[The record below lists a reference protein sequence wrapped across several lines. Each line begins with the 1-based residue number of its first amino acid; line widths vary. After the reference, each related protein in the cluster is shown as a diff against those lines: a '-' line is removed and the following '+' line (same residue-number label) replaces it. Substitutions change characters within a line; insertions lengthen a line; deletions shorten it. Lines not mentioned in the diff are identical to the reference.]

1 MNTFV
6 DRLKYAMSRKKMKQA
21 DLVEITGIGKS
32 SISQYLSGQYMPK
45 QKNLYLIAKAL
56 DVNEDWLIGNSDD
69 IDRNYIYLSPDSEM
83 MNILEKISVKE
94 NIPLDLLI
102 DAFYLNTNYLKINPI
117 QGLEDINYEDILA
130 SVKKALNNRLSEV
143 LKESNKNNDFFN
155 ALKLL
160 GYDIEYISWIT
171 PPPDYSLSDKECY
184 SIKYNDNLLYIST
197 EEYLKFAKDIKSYI
211 RFKILEL
218 EEKHIND

>member
-1 MNTFV
+1 MKTFV
-6 DRLKYAMSRKKMKQA
+6 DRLKYAMSIKNMKQA
-21 DLVEITGIGKS
+21 ELAELTGIGKS

-56 DVNEDWLIGNSDD
+56 DVNEDWLIGNSDE

-117 QGLEDINYEDILA
+117 QGLEDISYENILA

-143 LKESNKNNDFFN
+143 LKESNKNNDF
-155 ALKLL
+155 LVL
-160 GYDIEYISWIT
+160 
-171 PPPDYSLSDKECY
+171 
-184 SIKYNDNLLYIST
+184 
-197 EEYLKFAKDIKSYI
+197 
-211 RFKILEL
+211 
-218 EEKHIND
+218 